1 MPELGPSLIIRD
13 QQMTNSGASPNLTA
27 TVVRGI
33 SFASVGYVLSQ
44 GFTLAAYLALAR
56 LATPKDFGKFAAG
69 SILIG
74 VGSLLVESGMLAALV
89 QRRDRME
96 EAASTAFVA
105 TVLGGVGI
113 SVIALALSP
122 LVGFLFRSPSI
133 GVVVAAMS
141 GIFVLRQ
148 SIIVPNA
155 LMQRRFSFVRRAV
168 LDPAAA
174 CAFGVTA
181 VIACAHGMGVW
192 GLVAGTYASILVEV
206 ILSWSLA
213 GWRPHLQHVSFE
225 MWRELIRFGRHVIGA
240 ELVRRATMEMST
252 VFVGRFLGTPALGQF
267 QYAASVAGRPF
278 AALVNTTSYVLFPAF
293 ARISDDE
300 LRFRRA
306 FLRSLRWM
314 CVVAFPASLMLFA
327 LGKPF
332 VVVLF
337 GQRWSHA
344 GYALMAMC
352 LYTAGHS
359 FDSLGSEI
367 FKASGRPNLLLR
379 MHVVGMILTAAFMIV
394 LLPFGLVGL
403 AAAISLRSVGIGVYA
418 LRASRR
424 VIGVSTRLI
433 LDEAWP
439 PAVAA
444 VALAGVVFPIEHFVV
459 QSESHPT
466 IVALAL
472 LLAEVML
479 GVAVYLGTLT
489 ITAPATVRSLLRPV
503 LRARLARRSPSSH
516 TEPPH
521 ELPVQ

>member
-1 MPELGPSLIIRD
+1 MARD
-13 QQMTNSGASPNLTA
+13 QPTSSEGSRNLTA

-33 SFASVGYVLSQ
+33 SLASGGYSLSL
-44 GFTLAAYLALAR
+44 GFTFAAYLALAR

-74 VGSLLVESGMLAALV
+74 VGSLFVESGMLAALV

-96 EAASTAFVA
+96 EAASTAFAA
-105 TVLGGVGI
+105 TVLGGVGA

-122 LVGFLFRSPSI
+122 LVGLFFRNPSI
-133 GVVVAAMS
+133 GVVAAAMS
-141 GIFVLRQ
+141 GTFVLRQ

-192 GLVAGTYASILVEV
+192 GLVTGTYASILVEV

-213 GWRPHLQHVSFE
+213 GWRPQLHRSSFG

-240 ELVRRATMEMST
+240 EFVSRTTMEMST
-252 VFVGRFLGTPALGQF
+252 AFVGRFLGAPALGQF
-267 QYAASVAGRPF
+267 QYAARIAARPLGAF
-278 AALVNTTSYVLFPAF
+278 VNTTSYVLFPAF
-293 ARISDDE
+293 ARISDDQ

-314 CVVAFPASLMLFA
+314 CVVMFPASLMLFA

-337 GQRWSHA
+337 GERWREA
-344 GYALMAMC
+344 GSALMAMC
-352 LYTAGHS
+352 LYPAGHS
-359 FDSLGSEI
+359 FDSLGSET
-367 FKASGRPNLLLR
+367 FKAAGRPNLLLR
-379 MHVVGMILTAAFMIV
+379 MHVAGLILTAAFMIV
-394 LLPFGLVGL
+394 LLPFGLLGL
-403 AAAISLRSVGIGVYA
+403 AAALSLRSVGVAVYA
-418 LRASRR
+418 LRASGR
-424 VIGVSTRLI
+424 VIGIPIRLI

-444 VALAGVVFPIEHFVV
+444 VALVGVVFPIEHFVV
-459 QSESHPT
+459 HAESHQT
-466 IVALAL
+466 IIALAL
-472 LLAEVML
+472 LVAEGTL
-479 GVAVYLGTLT
+479 GVAVYLGALT
-489 ITAPATVRSLLRPV
+489 MTAPATTRSLLHAV
-503 LRARLARRSPSSH
+503 QQARLARRRPASH
-516 TEPPH
+516 TEPSAGV
-521 ELPVQ
+521 EAPVQ